1 VDGVLEELQS
11 QADARERQAES
22 SLYTGQIYAGNANI
36 KSERTN
42 AKRSLI
48 GDFRALSDNELDAA
62 MSILDTQEPLSL
74 DEFETELKRV
84 LPGLELSTTKLED
97 FRTELETLITST
109 KDASDANDYYAKE
122 ILKNNI
128 EENRSDTL
136 KDIAGDSEGIY
147 NSLLDVY
154 AAREA

>member
-147 NSLLDVY
+147 NGLLDVY

>member
-1 VDGVLEELQS
+1 
-11 QADARERQAES
+11 
-22 SLYTGQIYAGNANI
+22 
-36 KSERTN
+36 
-42 AKRSLI
+42 
-48 GDFRALSDNELDAA
+48 

-136 KDIAGDSEGIY
+136 KNIAGDSEGIY